1 MHLDGLKD
9 TVGPFRRSAAD
20 TTFVLFFLGLEIG
33 RTIQNLTFDAFLL
46 FVTMLMVLVLPF
58 YLLSSDDRPDMAKWL
73 SGRGF
78 IAALG
83 ISIGAVLSR
92 AYGSLLPE
100 AFRFLPL
107 TLLIMA
113 AMTSCYVQFY
123 ALMRLRP
130 AK

>member
-9 TVGPFRRSAAD
+9 TVGPFRKSVAD

-58 YLLSSDDRPDMAKWL
+58 YLLSCDDRPDMAKWL
-73 SGRGF
+73 TGRGF

-113 AMTSCYVQFY
+113 AMTSCFVQFY